1 LTKNQTSV
9 SIKCL
14 NFQSRRSFMFQ
25 LLARLG
31 ERSAKRPWRV
41 LITFILSI
49 VLLGGVAGA
58 VGAGF
63 TTEVRIGN
71 TDSQQATD
79 LLVSE
84 FPQAAGDTAT
94 LVFYADT
101 EAGVTDPDVQARLIE
116 TFEEIAEQEDV
127 DSVTPLQV
135 SGDKTTG
142 FVNVVFDKPAAD
154 LSASHLE
161 RLELSVEQVHELD
174 VETSMRGPVVDR
186 WRDREPPIGEFL
198 GILAAF
204 VLITLLFRSFTATMV
219 TIGAALIGLILGNS
233 VLAVVSGFTDIPSVA
248 PTIAIM
254 LGLGAGIDY
263 ALFMVARYRARLRAG
278 DDRVTAAANANG
290 STGKSIITAGAI
302 VVVSI
307 LGLYVTGIDVIGRMG
322 LAAAIVVAVTAITA
336 VTLVPAF
343 LKMAGRRVLPRKERK
358 QEQAVEVSEAAEG
371 ERSRKIASSVAKR
384 PWIWTTASTLLLLFA
399 ASPAL
404 NLQLGQ
410 PDDGNRPVG
419 DTMRVAYDRLDE
431 GFGVGF
437 NGPLLVAIDLNTTNA
452 DDLIPQLTEELNA
465 LDGVAA
471 VGQAQLSDDGDVAV
485 LTVIPESAPQDKETS
500 ELVAEIR
507 SNVIPQTTEGT
518 DATAYVGG
526 QTATFDDLATKVSDS
541 LVLLVLVVVGLSL
554 LLLTYF
560 FRSIL
565 LPIASA
571 FMNLL
576 SIGADYGVVTLAF
589 QTEWGA
595 ALLGVDQQPVVSF
608 VPMLMFAILFG
619 LSMDYNVFLISAVRE
634 AKDAG
639 DSARAALIRGVG
651 KTASLIS
658 VAGAIMALVFLG
670 FMITTETEV
679 KMIGLGLA
687 VAVIVDVTIV
697 RLILAP
703 ALITLLGERAWWLPK
718 WLDKRLG
725 IQPAMSH

>member
-1 LTKNQTSV
+1 M
-9 SIKCL
+9 
-14 NFQSRRSFMFQ
+14 SF

-31 ERSAKRPWRV
+31 ERSAKHPWRV

-63 TTEVRIGN
+63 TTEVRLGN
-71 TDSQQATD
+71 TDSQKASD
-79 LLVSE
+79 LLLSE
-84 FPQAAGDTAT
+84 FPQAAGDSAT
-94 LVFYADT
+94 LVFHSDA
-101 EAGVTDPDVQARLIE
+101 AGGVTAENVQATL
-116 TFEEIAEQEDV
+116 TDAFDEISSQVDV
-127 DSVTPLQV
+127 NTITPLQV
-135 SGDKTTG
+135 SADQSTG
-142 FVNVVFDKPAAD
+142 FVNVVFDKVAAE
-154 LSASHLE
+154 LSADHLN
-161 RLELSVEQVHELD
+161 RLESAVERVDQAGI
-174 VETSMRGPVVDR
+174 ETSMRGAVVDR
-186 WRDREPPIGEFL
+186 WRDREPPVGEFL
-198 GILAAF
+198 GIFAAF
-204 VLITLLFRSFTATMV
+204 ILITLLFRSFRATMV

-263 ALFMVARYRARLRAG
+263 ALFMVSRFRTRLRAG
-278 DDRVTAAANANG
+278 DDVVTAVKNANS

-322 LAAAIVVAVTAITA
+322 LAAAIVVAVTALTA

-343 LKMAGRRVLPRKERK
+343 LKFAGRRVLPKAERK
-358 QEQAVEVSEAAEG
+358 LEAGSVSEKEEEG
-371 ERSRKIASSVAKR
+371 SRSRRIAGSVSKR
-384 PWIWTTASTLLLLFA
+384 PWIWVTASSLLLLLV

-404 NLQLGQ
+404 SLKLGQ
-410 PDDGNRPVG
+410 PDDSNRPVG
-419 DTMRVAYDRLDE
+419 DTMRVAYDRLNE
-431 GFGVGF
+431 GFGPGF
-437 NGPLLVAIDLNTTNA
+437 NGPLLVAVDVKTASGDELVSELT
-452 DDLIPQLTEELNA
+452 QKLTE
-465 LDGVAA
+465 LDGVKA
-471 VGQAQLSDDGDVAV
+471 VAPAQFNDTNDVAV
-485 LTVIPESAPQDKETS
+485 LTVIPDTAPQSSETS
-500 ELVAEIR
+500 DLVKSIR
-507 SNVIPQTTEGT
+507 SEVIPDALNGT
-518 DATAYVGG
+518 DAKAYVGG

-560 FRSIL
+560 FRSIA

-576 SIGADYGVVTLAF
+576 SIAAAYGVVTLAF
-589 QTEWGA
+589 QTELGA
-595 ALLGVDQQPVVSF
+595 AILGVDQQPVVSF

-619 LSMDYNVFLISAVRE
+619 LSMDYNVFLISAIRE

-639 DSARAALIRGVG
+639 MTAKQALIKGVG
-651 KTASLIS
+651 NTASLIT

-687 VAVIVDVTIV
+687 VAVIIDVTIV

-725 IQPAMSH
+725 KQPSMTH

>member
-1 LTKNQTSV
+1 
-9 SIKCL
+9 
-14 NFQSRRSFMFQ
+14 MFH

-94 LVFYADT
+94 LVFHVDT
-101 EAGVTDPDVQARLIE
+101 DAGVTDPDVQARLIE
-116 TFEEIAEQEDV
+116 TFEEIADQEDV
-127 DSVTPLQV
+127 NSVTPLQV
-135 SGDKTTG
+135 SEDKSTG
-142 FVNVVFDKPAAD
+142 FVNVVFDKPAAE
-154 LSASHLE
+154 LSAGHLE
-161 RLELSVEQVHELD
+161 RLELSVEKVHELD

-204 VLITLLFRSFTATMV
+204 VLITMLFRSFTATMV
-219 TIGAALIGLILGNS
+219 TIGAALLGLILGNS

-336 VTLVPAF
+336 VTLVPAL

-358 QEQAVEVSEAAEG
+358 QEQALEVSEAGEG

-384 PWIWTTASTLLLLFA
+384 PWLWTTASTLLLLFA

-419 DTMRVAYDRLDE
+419 DTMRIAYDRLDE

-437 NGPLLVAIDLNTTNA
+437 NGPLMVAIDLNSTKA
-452 DDLIPQLTEELNA
+452 DDLIPKLTEELSA

-471 VGQAQLSDDGDVAV
+471 VSPAQLSDGGDVAV
-485 LTVIPESAPQDKETS
+485 LTVIPETAPQDKATS
-500 ELVAEIR
+500 DLVAEIR
-507 SNVIPQTTEGT
+507 GTVIPEAVEGT
-518 DATAYVGG
+518 DANAYVGG

-576 SIGADYGVVTLAF
+576 SIGAAYGVVTLAF

-703 ALITLLGERAWWLPK
+703 ALITLFGERAWWLPK

-725 IQPAMSH
+725 KQPAMTH

>member
-1 LTKNQTSV
+1 
-9 SIKCL
+9 
-14 NFQSRRSFMFQ
+14 MFH
-25 LLARLG
+25 LLSRLG
-31 ERSAKRPWRV
+31 ELSAKRPWRV
-41 LITFILSI
+41 LITFIASI
-49 VLLGGVAGA
+49 VVLGGVAGA

-63 TTEVRIGN
+63 TTEVRLGN
-71 TDSQQATD
+71 TDSQRATD
-79 LLVSE
+79 LLISE
-84 FPQAAGDTAT
+84 FPQASGDSAT
-94 LVFYADT
+94 LVFYSDVT
-101 EAGVTDPDVQARLIE
+101 EGVTDPEIQTQLLDTFDEISNQLDVNTI
-116 TFEEIAEQEDV
+116 
-127 DSVTPLQV
+127 TPMQV
-135 SGDKTTG
+135 SEDKSTG
-142 FVNVVFDKPAAD
+142 FVNVVFDMPAAD
-154 LSASHLE
+154 LSAEHLN
-161 RLELSVEQVHELD
+161 RLEVAVEQVHELG

-186 WRDREPPIGEFL
+186 WRDREPPVGEFL
-198 GILAAF
+198 GIFAAF
-204 VLITLLFRSFTATMV
+204 ILITLLFRSFTATMV
-219 TIGAALIGLILGNS
+219 TIGAALIGLILGNT

-263 ALFMVARYRARLRAG
+263 ALFMVSRFRQRLRAG
-278 DDRVTAAANANG
+278 DDPIKAAANSNA

-336 VTLVPAF
+336 VTLVPAL
-343 LKMAGRRVLPRKERK
+343 LKFAGDRVLPKAERAEK
-358 QEQAVEVSEAAEG
+358 KTTKKVSAPKKSVEG
-371 ERSRKIASSVAKR
+371 EGSRKIATFVSKR
-384 PWIWTTASTLLLLFA
+384 PWIWATASSLLLLLV

-419 DTMRVAYDRLDE
+419 DTMRVAYDRLNE
-431 GFGVGF
+431 GFGAGF
-437 NGPLLVAIDLNTTNA
+437 NGPLLVAVDLNSANS
-452 DDLIPQLTEELNA
+452 DELISDLTQELSSA
-465 LDGVAA
+465 SGVEA
-471 VGQAQLSDDGDVAV
+471 VGPAQFSDSGDVAV
-485 LTVIPESAPQDKETS
+485 LTVIPETAPQSQETS
-500 ELVAEIR
+500 QLVKDIR
-507 SNVIPQTTEGT
+507 SDVIPGVIDGT
-518 DATAYVGG
+518 DANAYVGG

-560 FRSIL
+560 FRSIA

-576 SIGADYGVVTLAF
+576 SIGAAYGVVTLAF
-589 QTEWGA
+589 QTDWGA

-639 DSARAALIRGVG
+639 VSAKKALIEGVG

-658 VAGAIMALVFLG
+658 VAGAIMGLVFLG

-718 WLDKRLG
+718 WLEKRLG
-725 IQPAMSH
+725 KQPVMSH